1 MIRSSLKPKKCRVC
15 GVVFTPARSMQ
26 KVCSPACA
34 IALTE
39 KDKARK
45 VARAQRAERKSLRE
59 ALEKAK
65 TRGTHLRELQ
75 AVFNRWIRAR
85 DAGQPCISCDR
96 PATWDG
102 QWHASHFK
110 SVGHAPALRFEPLNV
125 HKACSICNRHLGGN
139 YAGYKPRLIVK
150 IGADKVDWLEG
161 PHAPLKLTIP
171 EIIEMKAFYR
181 AELRKITNNQ
191 TETR

>member
-1 MIRSSLKPKKCRVC
+1 MRTTLKPKKCREC
-15 GVVFTPARSMQ
+15 GVIFAPARSMQ
-26 KVCSPACA
+26 KVCSPVCA

-85 DAGQPCISCDR
+85 DAALPCISCDR

-125 HKACSICNRHLGGN
+125 HKACSVCNRHLGGN

-150 IGADKVDWLEG
+150 IGEDKVDWLEG
-161 PHAPLKLTIP
+161 PHGPLKITIP
-171 EIIEMKAFYR
+171 EIQELKAFYR
-181 AELRKITNNQ
+181 AELRKIANNH

>member
-1 MIRSSLKPKKCRVC
+1 MRATLKAKKCREC

-59 ALEKAK
+59 ALEKSKSRWA
-65 TRGTHLRELQ
+65 HLKELQ
-75 AVFNRWIRAR
+75 ALFNRWIRAR
-85 DAGQPCISCDR
+85 DADLPCISCGR
-96 PATWDG
+96 PASWSG
-102 QWHASHFK
+102 QWDAGHYR
-110 SVGHAPALRFEPLNV
+110 SVGSNPASRFNPLNV
-125 HKACSICNRHLGGN
+125 NKQCGPCNVHLSGN
-139 YAGYKPRLIVK
+139 LIAYRAGLVQK
-150 IGADKVDWLEG
+150 IGLEAVERLEG

-171 EIIEMKAFYR
+171 EIIEMKARYR